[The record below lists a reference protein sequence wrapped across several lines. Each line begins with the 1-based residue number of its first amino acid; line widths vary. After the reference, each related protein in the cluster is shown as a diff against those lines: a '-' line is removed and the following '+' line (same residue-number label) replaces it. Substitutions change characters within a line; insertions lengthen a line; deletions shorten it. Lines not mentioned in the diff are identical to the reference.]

1 MEDVNCSFYI
11 CSKKTDPYKFVSINF
26 HSSSA
31 EVRQWSKHSSNSC
44 WSKLVEGHDTFAIDG
59 DIAKKR
65 WDHCTEMRSEVLSR

>member
-11 CSKKTDPYKFVSINF
+11 CLKKKPDPYKFVSINF

-44 WSKLVEGHDTFAIDG
+44 WSKLVEGQKHLCD
-59 DIAKKR
+59 
-65 WDHCTEMRSEVLSR
+65 